1 MNKRCSA
8 ISTNFDKLNNQN
20 KMMRF
25 RTTIRTLHTPTTP
38 RETNENRDAHRDG
51 TGISFSQRRCFETAT
66 NTRVGG
72 GLNDDRSIG
81 LKTNNAD
88 SDRIARRR
96 PNGRTDRRTNARAD
110 DTSPSSFHRRLRSLK
125 TRDETQDARSRN
137 ANEETERSGVGSD
150 SGARGRRRKGC
161 RTTSDDAR

>member
-1 MNKRCSA
+1 VNKRCSA

-51 TGISFSQRRCFETAT
+51 TGISFSHRRGFETAK

-96 PNGRTDRRTNARAD
+96 PNGRTDGRTRVQTIHLRRRFIVD
-110 DTSPSSFHRRLRSLK
+110 CVRSK
-125 TRDETQDARSRN
+125 RETETQDARSRN
-137 ANEETERSGVGSD
+137 ANEETERSGVGSN

-161 RTTSDDAR
+161 RTTRDDAR